1 MSYKIYNIIFST
13 LLVLKKI
20 ANQNYNILLALI
32 INSYQ
37 QWRSRSRCLPSVLPF
52 LRKQMASL
60 LANQVDEDQVVEKPK
75 AAKKAKKEKKD
86 KDSDDEKPKTK
97 RISGYILYS
106 KANRD
111 DVKVELTNDEEKPK
125 NTDIMCKLAENWKA
139 LSDEERAEWNAKA
152 KEMKDAE

>member
-1 MSYKIYNIIFST
+1 MAITIEM
-13 LLVLKKI
+13 LAERVAVLE
-20 ANQNYNILLALI
+20 
-32 INSYQ
+32 
-37 QWRSRSRCLPSVLPF
+37 
-52 LRKQMASL
+52 KQMASL

-111 DVKVELTNDEEKPK
+111 DVKAELTTEDEKPK

-152 KEMKDAE
+152 KEMKEAE